1 MKRLPCILTIAGSD
15 SGGGAGIQADL
26 KTITMLGAYGAS
38 VITALTAQNTRA
50 VTGIHAPSPEFV
62 VKQMETVLQDISVDS
77 AKTGMLF
84 SAEIIE
90 AVGRFFPKKKFAL
103 VVDPVCVAQSGG
115 KLLKSDAVDAL
126 VKYVFPYADLLT
138 PNIPEAELFASMQ
151 IRNQED
157 IANAAEKL
165 LSMGPKAVLVKG
177 GHMESITATDWFV
190 QKGHKPIPLI
200 QPRVDTKNNH
210 GTGCTLSAAI
220 ATGLGQGL
228 EVLKAIR
235 NAQRYLNL
243 ALRAGFDVGQGSG
256 PPNHLAPMLKEQ
268 SKREHLEQL
277 DRAGRRIMAMPGF
290 SDLVPNVRM
299 NLALA
304 VPFADDEN
312 DVVAFTGGIVSTR
325 RGDVTVAGYPSFGA
339 SVHVAKGLIAARRI
353 NPSLGAMINL
363 RQDETVVRSLEKAGF
378 PVTWVD
384 AEKCP
389 PYVTAAEG
397 AWEEWAVYD
406 AMQSHENPE
415 TVRAVCDHGGPGREP
430 LVRILAEGCSDL
442 LARLCAL
449 IDCNGA
455 QNVC

>member
-1 MKRLPCILTIAGSD
+1 MKRLPGILTIAGSD

-38 VITALTAQNTRA
+38 VVTALTAQNTCA

-62 VKQMETVLQDISVDS
+62 ARQMETVLKDISVDA

-90 AVGRFFPKKKFAL
+90 AVSGFLPGKAFPL

-115 KLLKSDAVDAL
+115 KLLKPEAVEAM
-126 VKYVFPYADLLT
+126 VRHVFPHADLLT

-151 IRNQED
+151 IENQED
-157 IANAAEKL
+157 IARAAEKL
-165 LSMGPKAVLVKG
+165 LAMGPGAVLIKG
-177 GHMESITATDWFV
+177 GHMESVTATDWFV
-190 QKGHKPIPLI
+190 EKGHKPIPLI
-200 QPRVDTKNNH
+200 QPRVETKNNH

-228 EVLKAIR
+228 EMAKAIR

-256 PPNHLAPMLKEQ
+256 PPNHLAPMFKERA
-268 SKREHLEQL
+268 KKDTLERL
-277 DRAGRRIMAMPGF
+277 DRAGRRLMSMSGF
-290 SDLVPNVRM
+290 SSLVPEVRM

-312 DVVAFTGGIVSTR
+312 DVAAFTGGIVSTR
-325 RGDVTVAGYPSFGA
+325 RGDVTIAGYPCFGA
-339 SVHVAKGLIAARRI
+339 SVHVAKGLVAARRVA
-353 NPSLGAMINL
+353 PAVSAMINL
-363 RQDETVVRSLEKAGF
+363 RQDKDVVEALERAGV
-378 PVTWVD
+378 PVAWVD
-384 AEKCP
+384 GEKCP
-389 PYVTAAEG
+389 PYVAVADG

-406 AMQSHENPE
+406 AMQSYEAPE
-415 TVRAVCDHGGPGREP
+415 AVRAVCDRGGPGREP
-430 LVRILAEGCSDL
+430 LVRLLAEDCADL
-442 LARLCAL
+442 MARLCAL
-449 IDCNGA
+449 IDCSGSRNG
-455 QNVC
+455 C